1 MCVDGMVSTAI
12 AVTLSENPHTYVL
25 HMVVD
30 KNFAVL
36 MVYRDDGYRYV
47 AVEKIFQTKKL
58 DISIASRLVDKVA
71 KMIIEEEGAELFI
84 ITTGSGLLNMSYT
97 RRKA

>member
-1 MCVDGMVSTAI
+1 VCVDGMVSTAI

-25 HMVVD
+25 HMVID

-47 AVEKIFQTKKL
+47 AVEEFKKL